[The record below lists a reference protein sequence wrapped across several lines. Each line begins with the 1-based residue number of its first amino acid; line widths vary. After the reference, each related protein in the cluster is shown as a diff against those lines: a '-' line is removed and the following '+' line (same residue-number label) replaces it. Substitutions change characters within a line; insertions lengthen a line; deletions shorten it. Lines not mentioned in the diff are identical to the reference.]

1 MIQCDQSAD
10 IENKTVL
17 LVFVGYLYEEDIYE
31 NMLCVLLLPKNTTV
45 SELFKS
51 LNDYFPG
58 KLNWSF
64 CVSVGTD
71 GATAMIGRLS
81 GLTVQIK
88 KVASEYGAT
97 HCGNHREML
106 ASLIVYSMIQL
117 K

>member
-10 IENKTVL
+10 IEDKTVL
-17 LVFVGYLYEEDIYE
+17 LVFVGYLYEED
-31 NMLCVLLLPKNTTV
+31 MLLSKNTTV

-88 KVASEYGAT
+88 KVASEYEAT
-97 HCGNHREML
+97 HCGNHGEML